1 MGMLFKE
8 DVQRYCIALFT
19 TIIATQMRLAIGPW
33 VEDHIPFGV
42 YMISVVLTA
51 WLAGTGPAIAALILG
66 IAAAATY
73 IIPPE
78 NTILITD
85 VSALISLFIYGLVG
99 MVTIWMFEINS
110 RQHELTRGQLRQIRK
125 LTSELKQ
132 TARHKDEF
140 LALLAHELR
149 NPLAPIRSGLMLL
162 QQEDIDERER
172 SRVVKTICRQLQQL
186 IRIVDDLLDVSRF
199 VHGQILLECQPID
212 LREAVE
218 TALEQT
224 QSDFKSRHHEVK
236 LLMPVQ
242 PVPIHGDRVRLV
254 QIISN
259 LLTNASKYT
268 PRQGRI
274 QIMLEVQEQQA
285 RLSVTD
291 NGIGIT
297 REMQQHIFE
306 LFARSDAAIR
316 RDQGG
321 LGLGLPIAKQF
332 ADMHGGTL
340 SSYSEGADQGSRF
353 ELTLPLI
360 PLLRLQQ
367 AGPDRSRSVCSKP
380 EKNGYSETLV
390 PTESFVPTETFV
402 ATETIADPVDPQK
415 TRVLIVDDNTDAAET
430 LAMLLSFEGYE
441 SLCVEDGFQA
451 LRQVNDY
458 RPDIV
463 LLDIGLPGMD
473 GYEIARRLREE
484 FLLQPL
490 TLIAVTGWGGEEDL
504 RKSQQ
509 AGIDH
514 HLVKP
519 VNPEELF
526 RLMHA
531 SQSSQPST
539 RSFLRS

>member
-19 TIIATQMRLAIGPW
+19 TIIATQLRLAVGPW
-33 VEDHIPFGV
+33 VEDHIPFGIF
-42 YMISVVLTA
+42 MISVVLTA

-78 NTILITD
+78 NTLFITD
-85 VSALISLFIYGLVG
+85 LSALISLLIYGLVG

-110 RQHELTRGQLRQIRK
+110 RQHDMTRGQLKQIRK
-125 LTSELKQ
+125 LTSELKLS
-132 TARHKDEF
+132 ARHKDEF
-140 LALLAHELR
+140 MALLAHELR

-162 QQEDIDERER
+162 QQEDVAELDR
-172 SRVVKTICRQLQQL
+172 SQVVKTLCRQLQQL

-199 VHGQILLECQPID
+199 LHGQILLECQPID
-212 LREAVE
+212 LRETVE
-218 TALEQT
+218 MALEQT
-224 QSDFKSRHHEVK
+224 QSDYSARQHEVK
-236 LLMPVQ
+236 LLMPAQ
-242 PVPIHGDRVRLV
+242 PVPVHGDRVRLV
-254 QIISN
+254 QIITN

-274 QIMLEVQEQQA
+274 QIILEIQDQQA
-285 RLSVTD
+285 HLSVTD

-332 ADMHGGTL
+332 VDMHGGTL
-340 SSYSEGADQGSRF
+340 SSFSEGADQGSRF

-360 PLLRLQQ
+360 PLMQLQQ
-367 AGPDRSRSVCSKP
+367 AGPDRSQSVCSR
-380 EKNGYSETLV
+380 SETELR
-390 PTESFVPTETFV
+390 SETSP
-402 ATETIADPVDPQK
+402 ADLSDPQK

-430 LAMLLSFEGYE
+430 LSMLLSFEGYE

-451 LRQVNDY
+451 LKRVNDF
-458 RPDIV
+458 RPDFV

-526 RLMHA
+526 RLMRDSLPGPQPA
-531 SQSSQPST
+531 GLTSSN
-539 RSFLRS
+539 R